1 MKIYN
6 LTIAFNEE
14 TEEIEYIEESLE
26 GETMTNDLLLKL
38 TEEGLKD
45 SVSMSIIEQ
54 LEDVAKA

>member
-38 TEEGLKD
+38 AEEGLKD

>member
-14 TEEIEYIEESLE
+14 TEEIEYIEESLD
-26 GETMTNDLLLKL
+26 GEAMTDDLLLKL
-38 TEEGLKD
+38 AEEGLKD

>member
-26 GETMTNDLLLKL
+26 GEAMTNDLLLKL
-38 TEEGLKD
+38 AEEGLKD
-45 SVSMSIIEQ
+45 SVSISIIEQ

>member
-26 GETMTNDLLLKL
+26 GETMTTDLLLKL
-38 TEEGLKD
+38 AEEGLED

-54 LEDVAKA
+54 LGDVAKA